1 MNEQQQIRIKP
12 EQLANVFCS
21 NKECR
26 SAFFDKTHVL
36 KKVPATISP
45 TGKALIQPIELYLC
59 RDCGSVIGEM
69 VPPGAI
75 VGEPSKIENKEI
87 N

>member
-1 MNEQQQIRIKP
+1 MSEQQQIKVKP
-12 EQLANVFCS
+12 GQLENVFCS
-21 NKECR
+21 NKECG
-26 SAFFDKTHVL
+26 SAFFERTYVL

-45 TGKALIQPIELYLC
+45 TGTAIVQPIELYVC
-59 RDCGSVIGEM
+59 RDCGGVIGEG

-75 VGEPSKIENKEI
+75 VGEPAKIKNNEI